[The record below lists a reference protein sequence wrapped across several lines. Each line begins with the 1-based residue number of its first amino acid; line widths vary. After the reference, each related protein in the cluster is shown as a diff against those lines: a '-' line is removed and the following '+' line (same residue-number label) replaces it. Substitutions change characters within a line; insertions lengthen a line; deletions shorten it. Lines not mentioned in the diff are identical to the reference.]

1 MARMNDEVAAPHLTH
16 LRHGVA
22 PARADG
28 NPVRTLLLALDAVP
42 YRVAAEAVSRGAF
55 AGWAPPSALVA
66 PFPSL
71 THVGF
76 AALFQPF
83 GVGPSRGYEVRYFD
97 AAANQTVGGNPL
109 TYRHEMEPWCGLID
123 VPRRSVTSK
132 MADYVS
138 APRAAVAEL
147 DAIFRQMLDSPRN
160 LMIAYV
166 GATDGFAHLYEDDRL
181 VHFLVRLDA
190 QVRDLAAR
198 HEEQRGRGLRI
209 ALFSDH
215 GCGRD
220 AVHYTGSFRPL
231 LRAAGLRVVDHLE
244 APQDVV
250 APTFGIVN
258 YSALFLKDI
267 ARAEA
272 AALVMATH
280 QAVDLAAFSPR
291 PGLVEVLGRS
301 GRARVVWHGRAGHVR
316 YACENLAGDP
326 LGVSQARHRLA
337 AAGRLDQNGYAHED
351 DWLTETAFERY
362 PDPLRRLALAF
373 TSGRVGSRASV
384 LLSLGP
390 GWSWGWRSAYV
401 GGLVRGGHLK
411 GTHGGLDRESTLG
424 FLTMND
430 PGEQPP
436 PVVRAEEALAP
447 FADAVHAAVSRC
459 QR

>member
-1 MARMNDEVAAPHLTH
+1 MQSTGAPGRT
-16 LRHGVA
+16 
-22 PARADG
+22 ARAHA
-28 NPVRTLLLALDAVP
+28 NAARTLLLALDAVSH
-42 YRVAAEAVSRGAF
+42 RVAAEAVSRGAF

-76 AALFQPF
+76 AALFKPF
-83 GVGPSRGYEVRYFD
+83 GVGPSWGYEVRYFD
-97 AAANQTVGGNPL
+97 AAANQIVGGNPL

-123 VPRRSVTSK
+123 APRRSVTSK

-138 APRAAVAEL
+138 SLRRAEAEV
-147 DAIFRQMLDSPRN
+147 DEIFRQVLDSPRE

-166 GATDGFAHLYEDDRL
+166 GATDGLAHLYEDDRL
-181 VHFLVRLDA
+181 VQFLMRLDA
-190 QVRDLAAR
+190 RVSDLVAW
-198 HEEQRGRGLRI
+198 HEKQRGHGLRI
-209 ALFSDH
+209 VLFSDH

-231 LRAAGLRVVDHLE
+231 LRAAGLRVVDHL
-244 APQDVV
+244 AAAQDVV

-267 ARAEA
+267 SRAQA
-272 AALVMATH
+272 AAQVMAAH
-280 QAVDLAAFSPR
+280 EAVDLAAFSPG

-301 GRARVVWHGRAGHVR
+301 GRARVRWHGPAGGGR
-316 YACENLAGDP
+316 YACEDLAGDP
-326 LGVSQARHRLA
+326 LGLSQARHRLA
-337 AAGRLDQNGYAHED
+337 AAGRLDQDGYAHED
-351 DWLTETAFERY
+351 DWLAETAFERY

-373 TSGRVGSRASV
+373 TGGRVGSQASV

-401 GGLVRGGHLK
+401 GGLVRGGRLK

-430 PGEQPP
+430 PGGQPLP
-436 PVVRAEEALAP
+436 AVRAEDALAP
-447 FADAVHAAVSRC
+447 FADAVHAAR
-459 QR
+459 